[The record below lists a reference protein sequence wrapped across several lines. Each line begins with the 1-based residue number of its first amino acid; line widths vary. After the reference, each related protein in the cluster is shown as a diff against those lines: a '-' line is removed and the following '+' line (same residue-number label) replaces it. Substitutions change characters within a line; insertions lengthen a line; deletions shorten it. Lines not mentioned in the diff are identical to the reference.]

1 MVTTQP
7 ERSTLYADAGQIFQS
22 TAAHYARY
30 RIPYPA
36 FLTDTVVGLAH
47 RHTAAPRMVDLGCG
61 PGPVS
66 LVLASKGV
74 DMIGIDPSS
83 EMLATARKQATDSG
97 LLVDWRQGTG
107 ETIADQR
114 GVDDLSGA
122 VIADAFHWMDRP
134 RVLGQLD
141 RVVAPGGFVAVLCS
155 HAIGAPRPWWHDVIA
170 TVRAR
175 YVGRVPAA
183 GIGQDYVV
191 PQGDHQ
197 ALLRASAFTQ
207 TAVIRTEHTV
217 RYTLEELVG
226 VQFTYAYSSLALLG
240 DKAEAFAEDLRR
252 SLLAV
257 EPSGAF
263 EADVT
268 AALIL
273 GWRPRS

>member
-1 MVTTQP
+1 MVTTQT
-7 ERSTLYADAGQIFQS
+7 ERTALYADAGRIFQS
-22 TAAHYARY
+22 TADHYARY
-30 RIPYPA
+30 RLPYPV

-66 LVLASKGV
+66 LALTSSGV
-74 DMIGIDPSS
+74 DMIGVDPSG
-83 EMLATARKQATDSG
+83 EMLATAQKQAAERG

-107 ETIADQR
+107 ETIADQHGTG
-114 GVDDLSGA
+114 GVSGA
-122 VIADAFHWMDRP
+122 VIADAFHWMNRP
-134 RVLGQLD
+134 RVLQQLD
-141 RVVAPGGFVAVLCS
+141 QVVAPGGFVAVLCS
-155 HAIGAPRPWWHDVIA
+155 HATGAPRPWWHDVIA
-170 TVRAR
+170 TVRSR

-197 ALLRASAFTQ
+197 ALLKASLFAR
-207 TAVIRTEHTV
+207 TAVIRAEHTV
-217 RYTLEELVG
+217 RYTLDELVG
-226 VQFTYAYSSLALLG
+226 VQFTYAYSSPALLG
-240 DKAEAFAEDLRR
+240 DQAEVFAEDLKR

-257 EPSGAF
+257 EPSGVF

-273 GWRPRS
+273 GWRP